1 MSQLNNHHSPE
12 KELRADLGLISAL
25 SLVVG
30 MVLGAGAFMKP
41 PAVLAAAGDFNLALA
56 AWVIGGLFSI
66 SGGLTLCELGVM
78 FPRTGG
84 IFVYLEELYGPKVA
98 FLYGWMTSVIFGP
111 ALVGAL
117 TGYFSSVFCLLFSIP
132 DAYRGVVGAGALGF
146 IAFINS
152 IGVKEAGYL
161 QTVATFC
168 KLIPI
173 ILLAVFGLLKGNG
186 QVAIFGASGSGIET
200 TAPFAVAILA
210 TLFAYDGWAQVAS
223 VAGEIKNPSRILPR
237 AIIGGISF
245 LIITYIS
252 INLAL
257 FKMFSVSEM
266 VALGHDASSI
276 AAQRMFGLMGGNLI
290 AVGIMISILGG
301 LNGYVMTISR
311 TIYIMGK
318 RGRIFGASLLS
329 KIDRDS
335 SSPVNAILM
344 LVISSF
350 VYSRLLDA
358 DKLSDIAMFSVWLFY
373 LLAFIGVIIA
383 RKTHADVPR
392 AYRVPFYPVVPLIA
406 IGGAIYVIYGMLSY
420 QMFNGLISIGL
431 TLAGLPLYYYL
442 NRSDKSTNL
451 FSKMK
456 TKYMVGLGVLL
467 VTGLLAIF
475 VQIIDHR
482 EEINVG
488 IVPQF
493 APFAYQDQTGEL
505 TGFDIELINK
515 IAEKADLKV
524 SYRTISLEYI
534 FAAVNHEY
542 VDIAICSLSDTPERQ
557 KSVNFTKPYI
567 EKGGLALL
575 TRQGEAIQGVRELN
589 GKTVGVPQGST
600 GEAYLRNNS
609 NAKIQSFQTNL
620 DMIQAFN
627 QGWIDAVVFDKLIL
641 EYFVSQKMVAHP
653 VSMQVIRQEDY
664 AIAFSNK
671 NKAMGEKIDKI
682 LTDMK
687 KNGELDALY
696 QKWFSTDESNSTLP
710 TLKR

>member
-1 MSQLNNHHSPE
+1 MSQLSNHNSPE

-56 AWVIGGLFSI
+56 AWAIGGLFSI

-84 IFVYLEELYGPKVA
+84 IFVYLEEIYGPKVA
-98 FLYGWMTSVIFGP
+98 FLYGWMISVIFGP

-117 TGYFSSVFCLLFSIP
+117 TGYFSSVFCLLFNIP
-132 DAYRGVVGAGALGF
+132 DSYNGVVGAGALGF
-146 IAFINS
+146 IACVNS

-173 ILLAVFGLLKGNG
+173 VLLAVFGIWKGNG
-186 QVAIFGASGSGIET
+186 QVAIFSASGGGIAT
-200 TAPFAVAILA
+200 AAPFSVAILA

-223 VAGEIKNPSRILPR
+223 VAGEIKNPSKVLPK

-245 LIITYIS
+245 LVIVYIS
-252 INLAL
+252 INIA
-257 FKMFSVSEM
+257 MFNIFPVSEM

-301 LNGYVMTISR
+301 LNGYIMTLSR

-318 RGRIFGASLLS
+318 RGQIFGASILS
-329 KIDRDS
+329 KIDNDS
-335 SSPVNAILM
+335 NSPVNAILM
-344 LVISSF
+344 LVTSSY
-350 VYSRLLDA
+350 VYCRLLDA

-392 AYRVPFYPVVPLIA
+392 SYKVLCYPVVPLVA

-420 QMFNGLISIGL
+420 QFLNGIISIGL

-442 NRSDKSTNL
+442 NRSEKNVNL
-451 FSKMK
+451 FSRLK
-456 TKYMVGLGVLL
+456 TRYMVGIGALL
-467 VTGLLAIF
+467 VIGLLTLF
-475 VQIIDHR
+475 VQVVDNR
-482 EEINVG
+482 EEITVG

-493 APFAYQDQTGEL
+493 APFAYEDQNGKL
-505 TGFDIELINK
+505 TGFDIELINI

-524 SYRTISLEYI
+524 NYRMVSLEYI
-534 FAAVNHEY
+534 FEAVNHDY
-542 VDIAICSLSDTPERQ
+542 ADIAICSLSVTPERQ

-575 TRQGEAIQGVRELN
+575 ARQGTPIQGVKDLA
-589 GKTVGVPQGST
+589 GKVAGVPQGST
-600 GEAYLRNNS
+600 SEAFIRNNS
-609 NAKIQSFQTNL
+609 NARIQVFQSNL

-627 QGWIDAVVFDKLIL
+627 QGWIDVIAFDKLTL
-641 EYFVSQKMVAHP
+641 EYFISQKMIAYP
-653 VSMQVIRQEDY
+653 VDLQVIHQEDY

-671 NKAMGEKIDKI
+671 NKAIGERMNKII
-682 LTDMK
+682 ADMR
-687 KNGELDALY
+687 KNGELEAVY
-696 QKWFSTDESNSTLP
+696 QKWFNSNVNI
-710 TLKR
+710 